1 MSDNLEQFITAGQ
14 SVGLPKEKNQPP
26 ASEQTEPIEQ
36 TRQSVPTPPISP
48 ITQSEPTKRSSP
60 KQRKASMEEYRQTYL
75 TTPMIV
81 DRQTIFISR
90 TLRDEV
96 DIVVRRLGDRKLS
109 VSGFVEN
116 LITAH
121 LADYASELEQW
132 KRM

>member
-1 MSDNLEQFITAGQ
+1 MSEDLEKFISPVQTF
-14 SVGLPKEKNQPP
+14 GLPKEKNPSF
-26 ASEQTEPIEQ
+26 ANERTE
-36 TRQSVPTPPISP
+36 QSVPTTPT
-48 ITQSEPTKRSSP
+48 TQSEQIKRSSP
-60 KQRKASMEEYRQTYL
+60 KQRRASMEEYQQAYL
-75 TTPMIV
+75 TTPKIV

-116 LITAH
+116 LVRAH
-121 LADYASELEQW
+121 LSDYASELDGW

>member
-1 MSDNLEQFITAGQ
+1 MSDNLEQFITQ
-14 SVGLPKEKNQPP
+14 SQNGDLPKEKNQPFTN
-26 ASEQTEPIEQ
+26 ERTERIES
-36 TRQSVPTPPISP
+36 SVPTLPIPPI
-48 ITQSEPTKRSSP
+48 EPTKRSSP
-60 KQRKASMEEYRQTYL
+60 KQRKASMEEYQQTYL
-75 TTPMIV
+75 TTPKIV

-116 LITAH
+116 LVRAH
-121 LADYASELEQW
+121 LSDYANELEQW

>member
-1 MSDNLEQFITAGQ
+1 MSDNLEQFITPARTFDE
-14 SVGLPKEKNQPP
+14 PKEKNLPFLNELIERTEQSFP
-26 ASEQTEPIEQ
+26 ALPTAPI
-36 TRQSVPTPPISP
+36 
-48 ITQSEPTKRSSP
+48 EPTKRSSP

-75 TTPMIV
+75 TTPKII

-116 LITAH
+116 LVRAH
-121 LADYASELEQW
+121 LSDYANELEQW

>member
-1 MSDNLEQFITAGQ
+1 MSDKLGKFITTGQ
-14 SVGLPKEKNQPP
+14 VLDVPEEKNHPS
-26 ASEQTEPIEQ
+26 ANERTEQGAPTAPTSPTTQGEQ
-36 TRQSVPTPPISP
+36 I
-48 ITQSEPTKRSSP
+48 KRSSP
-60 KQRKASMEEYRQTYL
+60 KQRRASMEEYQQTYL
-75 TTPMIV
+75 TTPKIV

-116 LITAH
+116 LVRAH
-121 LADYASELEQW
+121 LNDYASELDGW

>member
-1 MSDNLEQFITAGQ
+1 MSDNLGQFITTGRSA
-14 SVGLPKEKNQPP
+14 GLPKEKNQPL
-26 ASEQTEPIEQ
+26 ASEQTE
-36 TRQSVPTPPISP
+36 QSTSTLPT
-48 ITQSEPTKRSSP
+48 TQSEPTKRSSP

-75 TTPMIV
+75 TTPKIV

-116 LITAH
+116 LVRAH
-121 LADYASELEQW
+121 LADYANELDQW

>member
-1 MSDNLEQFITAGQ
+1 MSDKLGKFITPGQ
-14 SVGLPKEKNQPP
+14 VLDVPEEKNHPS
-26 ASEQTEPIEQ
+26 ANERTE
-36 TRQSVPTPPISP
+36 QSVPTSP
-48 ITQSEPTKRSSP
+48 TTQGEQIKRSSL
-60 KQRKASMEEYRQTYL
+60 KQRRASMEEYQQIYL
-75 TTPMIV
+75 TTPKIV

-116 LITAH
+116 LVRAH
-121 LADYASELEQW
+121 LNDYVSELDGW

>member
-1 MSDNLEQFITAGQ
+1 MSDSLEKFITQGQ
-14 SVGLPKEKNQPP
+14 PLGLPKEKNPP
-26 ASEQTEPIEQ
+26 LANERTEPGVS
-36 TRQSVPTPPISP
+36 TSPTPPTSQGEQI
-48 ITQSEPTKRSSP
+48 KRSSP
-60 KQRKASMEEYRQTYL
+60 KQRRASMEEYQQTYL
-75 TTPMIV
+75 TTSKIV

-116 LITAH
+116 LVRAH
-121 LADYASELEQW
+121 LNDYASELDGW

>member
-1 MSDNLEQFITAGQ
+1 MSDNLEEFITQGQ
-14 SVGLPKEKNQPP
+14 IAGLPKEKNHPF
-26 ASEQTEPIEQ
+26 ANERTEQSSPTLPI
-36 TRQSVPTPPISP
+36 PPI
-48 ITQSEPTKRSSP
+48 EPTKRSSP
-60 KQRKASMEEYRQTYL
+60 KQRKASMDEYQQTYL
-75 TTPMIV
+75 TTPKIV

-116 LITAH
+116 LVRAH
-121 LADYASELEQW
+121 LSDYATELEQW

>member
-1 MSDNLEQFITAGQ
+1 MSDNLEKLITQGQ
-14 SVGLPKEKNQPP
+14 TVGLPKEKNHPF
-26 ASEQTEPIEQ
+26 SNERTERTEQSSPTLPIPPIEP
-36 TRQSVPTPPISP
+36 V
-48 ITQSEPTKRSSP
+48 KRSSP
-60 KQRKASMEEYRQTYL
+60 KQRKASMEEYQQTYL
-75 TTPMIV
+75 TTPKIV

-116 LITAH
+116 LVRAH
-121 LADYASELEQW
+121 LNDYASELEQW

>member
-1 MSDNLEQFITAGQ
+1 MSEDLKKFVTPGR
-14 SVGLPKEKNQPP
+14 SLDLPKEKNDPF
-26 ASEQTEPIEQ
+26 ANERIERIEP
-36 TRQSVPTPPISP
+36 SAPTLPIPPI
-48 ITQSEPTKRSSP
+48 EPTKRSST
-60 KQRKASMEEYRQTYL
+60 KQRRASMEEYQQTYL
-75 TTPMIV
+75 TTPKIV

-116 LITAH
+116 LVRAH
-121 LADYASELEQW
+121 LSDYANELEQW

>member
-1 MSDNLEQFITAGQ
+1 MSDKLGKFITTGQ
-14 SVGLPKEKNQPP
+14 VLDVPEEKNHPS
-26 ASEQTEPIEQ
+26 ANERTEQG
-36 TRQSVPTPPISP
+36 VPTAPTSP
-48 ITQSEPTKRSSP
+48 TTQGEQIKRSSP
-60 KQRKASMEEYRQTYL
+60 KQRRASMEEYQQTYL
-75 TTPMIV
+75 TTPKIV

-116 LITAH
+116 LVRAH
-121 LADYASELEQW
+121 LNDYASELDGW

>member
-1 MSDNLEQFITAGQ
+1 MSDNLEQFITTGQ
-14 SVGLPKEKNQPP
+14 SVGLPKEKTQPF
-26 ASEQTEPIEQ
+26 ASEQTEPIE
-36 TRQSVPTPPISP
+36 RIGQSVATPPL
-48 ITQSEPTKRSSP
+48 EPTKRSSP
-60 KQRKASMEEYRQTYL
+60 KQRRASMEEYQQTYL
-75 TTPMIV
+75 TTPKIV

-116 LITAH
+116 LVRAH
-121 LADYASELEQW
+121 LADYAGELDQW

>member
-1 MSDNLEQFITAGQ
+1 
-14 SVGLPKEKNQPP
+14 
-26 ASEQTEPIEQ
+26 
-36 TRQSVPTPPISP
+36 
-48 ITQSEPTKRSSP
+48 
-60 KQRKASMEEYRQTYL
+60 MEEYQQTYL
-75 TTPMIV
+75 TTPKIV

-116 LITAH
+116 LVRAH
-121 LADYASELEQW
+121 LSDYASELDGW

>member
-1 MSDNLEQFITAGQ
+1 MSDNLEEFITQGQ
-14 SVGLPKEKNQPP
+14 IAGLPKEKNHPF
-26 ASEQTEPIEQ
+26 SNERTERTEQSSP
-36 TRQSVPTPPISP
+36 VLPTPPI
-48 ITQSEPTKRSSP
+48 EPTKRSSP
-60 KQRKASMEEYRQTYL
+60 KQRKASMDEYQQTYL
-75 TTPMIV
+75 TTPKIV

-116 LITAH
+116 LVRAH
-121 LADYASELEQW
+121 LSDYASELNGW

>member
-1 MSDNLEQFITAGQ
+1 MLDNLEQFITQ
-14 SVGLPKEKNQPP
+14 SKNGDLPKEKNQSL
-26 ASEQTEPIEQ
+26 ASVQTE
-36 TRQSVPTPPISP
+36 QSTSTLPT
-48 ITQSEPTKRSSP
+48 TQSEPTKRSSP
-60 KQRKASMEEYRQTYL
+60 KQRRASMEEYQQTYL
-75 TTPMIV
+75 TTPKIV

-116 LITAH
+116 LVRAH
-121 LADYASELEQW
+121 LADYANELDQW